1 MSFHKYLKE
10 NDLKQMED
18 QKAREILN
26 SLYSAVTD
34 IYEQYDEGQISAVK
48 ALEGIVESVNGEEKI
63 IAIAVPFMPKNKP
76 V

>member
-1 MSFHKYLKE
+1 MSFQKYLKE
-10 NDLKQMED
+10 NDLKQREE
-18 QKAREILN
+18 QKAIEILN

-48 ALEGIVESVNGEEKI
+48 ALEGIVESVNGDEKI